1 VKWSFCYEGFC
12 ELAGFSLDKS
22 SWNGSLCYEGFCN
35 FSFRR
40 KSSSSGRRSKAR
52 VGIVSTLTLFA
63 FFILLSISSSP
74 LYLPISL
81 FPSLHPSSSNISPH
95 LPFRFY
101 TSLPTSYITPPFIT
115 PPSPSAPHLPSPN
128 RISASSP
135 PTTTPPFHHKCK
147 TKTQNPKPLELR
159 HLRSPNAISITVI
172 PSMNGIRGK
181 KHVFVEWDKGRSADL
196 EILSFGT

>member
-1 VKWSFCYEGFC
+1 MRGFVI
-12 ELAGFSLDKS
+12 
-22 SWNGSLCYEGFCN
+22 
-35 FSFRR
+35 SFRR
-40 KSSSSGRRSKAR
+40 KSSISGRRSKAQLLFTLR
-52 VGIVSTLTLFA
+52 ARIDIVPTPTLFA

-81 FPSLHPSSSNISPH
+81 FPSLHPDSSNISPH

-101 TSLPTSYITPPFIT
+101 TSLPTSYYITPPFIT

-159 HLRSPNAISITVI
+159 HLRSPKAISITVI

-181 KHVFVEWDKGRSADL
+181 KHVFVE
-196 EILSFGT
+196 

>member
-1 VKWSFCYEGFC
+1 MKWSFCYEGFC

-40 KSSSSGRRSKAR
+40 KSSSSGRRSKAQLLFTLR
-52 VGIVSTLTLFA
+52 ARIGIVSTPTLFA
-63 FFILLSISSSP
+63 FFTLLSISSSP

-115 PPSPSAPHLPSPN
+115 PPSPSGPHLSSAN
-128 RISASSP
+128 RISAPSH
-135 PTTTPPFHHKCK
+135 PTTPHP
-147 TKTQNPKPLELR
+147 
-159 HLRSPNAISITVI
+159 SITNARQDSK
-172 PSMNGIRGK
+172 PQAS
-181 KHVFVEWDKGRSADL
+181 
-196 EILSFGT
+196 